1 MSYELRNDII
11 SNSNSDIMEYLVQKL
26 ESRERNLSKCANFF
40 NTIDSFETYYQ
51 KRKDI
56 FNLFKSLE
64 EEIHQAALAIK
75 ALLVQNKALSKENVD
90 KKVNQ
95 REYNKLLQ
103 ENNYLLIENNK
114 YAKKLKDLN
123 NTNNRSPYRAQSPS
137 FNEVSKVKT
146 DNRDKNKNKN
156 KIKPLKKINS
166 GKKTNYS
173 SYKNINKNKNKNN
186 NMNSNKK
193 KLNENKSTNQK
204 YNTEDIYNYDIDLDN
219 FNKLKNIKN
228 IMKEMENNK
237 AKLKAVINEHL
248 KNKTIDFD
256 S

>member
-1 MSYELRNDII
+1 MSYDLRNDII

-40 NTIDSFETYYQ
+40 NAIDSFETFYQ

-56 FNLFKSLE
+56 INLFKSLE
-64 EEIHQAALAIK
+64 EEMHQAALAIK

-90 KKVNQ
+90 SKVNQ
-95 REYNKLLQ
+95 RDYNKLLQ

-123 NTNNRSPYRAQSPS
+123 NYNKSPKRAKSPS
-137 FNEVSKVKT
+137 FNETSKIKT
-146 DNRDKNKNKN
+146 DNRIKNKN
-156 KIKPLKKINS
+156 KPLKKINS

-173 SYKNINKNKNKNN
+173 SYKNINKNRNLNNRKINEKKIKNQIN
-186 NMNSNKK
+186 
-193 KLNENKSTNQK
+193 T
-204 YNTEDIYNYDIDLDN
+204 TEDIYNYDIDLDN

-228 IMKEMENNK
+228 IMKDMENNK
-237 AKLKAVINEHL
+237 AKLKAVINAHL
-248 KNKTIDFD
+248 KNKTIDD
-256 S
+256 ES

>member
-1 MSYELRNDII
+1 MFYELRNDII

-75 ALLVQNKALSKENVD
+75 ALLVQNKALSMENVD
-90 KKVNQ
+90 KKLNQ

-123 NTNNRSPYRAQSPS
+123 NYYKSPKRTKSPS
-137 FNEVSKVKT
+137 FNEVSNVKT
-146 DNRDKNKNKN
+146 DNRDKNKNKSF
-156 KIKPLKKINS
+156 KKINS
-166 GKKTNYS
+166 GKKSNFS
-173 SYKNINKNKNKNN
+173 SYKNINKNKNKS
-186 NMNSNKK
+186 MNNKK
-193 KLNENKSTNQK
+193 INENKSK
-204 YNTEDIYNYDIDLDN
+204 PKIYNTEEIYNYDIDFDN

-248 KNKTIDFD
+248 KNKTIDYD

>member
-26 ESRERNLSKCANFF
+26 ESRERNLSKYANFF

-90 KKVNQ
+90 SKFNQ
-95 REYNKLLQ
+95 RDYNKLLQ

-123 NTNNRSPYRAQSPS
+123 NYNKSPKSPKRPKSPS
-137 FNEVSKVKT
+137 FNEVSKVKA
-146 DNRDKNKNKN
+146 DNRDKNKN
-156 KIKPLKKINS
+156 KPLKKINS

-186 NMNSNKK
+186 
-193 KLNENKSTNQK
+193 L
-204 YNTEDIYNYDIDLDN
+204 
-219 FNKLKNIKN
+219 F
-228 IMKEMENNK
+228 
-237 AKLKAVINEHL
+237 
-248 KNKTIDFD
+248 F
-256 S
+256 

>member
-40 NTIDSFETYYQ
+40 NAIDSFEAFYQ

-64 EEIHQAALAIK
+64 EEIHQASLAIK
-75 ALLVQNKALSKENVD
+75 ALLVQNKALSKENGD
-90 KKVNQ
+90 TKVNQ

-123 NTNNRSPYRAQSPS
+123 NYKKSPIRTKSPS
-137 FNEVSKVKT
+137 FNDASKIKT
-146 DNRDKNKNKN
+146 DNKDKNKNQ
-156 KIKPLKKINS
+156 PLKKINS

-173 SYKNINKNKNKNN
+173 SYKNINKNKNLNN
-186 NMNSNKK
+186 RKI
-193 KLNENKSTNQK
+193 NENRNKNQVN
-204 YNTEDIYNYDIDLDN
+204 YSEDIYNYDIDLDN

-228 IMKEMENNK
+228 IMKDMENNK
-237 AKLKAVINEHL
+237 AKLKEVISQHL
-248 KNKTIDFD
+248 KNKTIDYN

>member
-1 MSYELRNDII
+1 MSYDLRNDII

-40 NTIDSFETYYQ
+40 NAIDSFETFYQ

-90 KKVNQ
+90 SKFNQ
-95 REYNKLLQ
+95 RDYNKLLQ

-123 NTNNRSPYRAQSPS
+123 NYNKSPKRAKSPS
-137 FNEVSKVKT
+137 FHEVSKIKT
-146 DNRDKNKNKN
+146 DNRDKNKK
-156 KIKPLKKINS
+156 KPLKKINS

-186 NMNSNKK
+186 LFFLEYHILIERK
-193 KLNENKSTNQK
+193 
-204 YNTEDIYNYDIDLDN
+204 NTI
-219 FNKLKNIKN
+219 
-228 IMKEMENNK
+228 
-237 AKLKAVINEHL
+237 
-248 KNKTIDFD
+248 
-256 S
+256 